1 MLKTMRNSF
10 HHLKWTLFLVIAVFI
25 LGFVFWSGS
34 STDPNKAGQIVARV
48 GNERITAVEF
58 DRQYRAQ
65 VERYRQMYQGNFSP
79 ELERALDLPR
89 NVLDAMIERMLRLEA
104 ARRLDLHVSDEE
116 LAQKLVTLPFFQDN
130 GQFIGREKYERMLRS
145 NGVLPERFEEEL
157 REDLLLEKYSGLV
170 KASVVVPESELAR
183 EFAERNDK
191 ATIEYILVPAA
202 RLDSNAQPSEA
213 DLQAYLDK
221 HKDRYRAPVQR
232 KVKYLLIDRAR
243 VRSKITPTDAEI
255 RAAYE
260 QRKDSFNVP
269 EQVNASH
276 ILIAVKAEGDANAD
290 AAAKARAE
298 ALAARAKAPGTD
310 FAKLANENTDDPSG
324 KTSGG
329 KLPPFSH
336 GQMVPEFE
344 QAAFSMAPGEI
355 RGPIRTQFG
364 YHIIKVESKTPA
376 RMRPLEEVRSTIAA
390 DLSEK
395 QAAAEVERLSKELS
409 EKLKGM
415 SSASDDD
422 LRKLQSDVVTYNTT
436 EWGARGDAV
445 QGIGANQKFADEAW
459 TTSLGKVS
467 ATPITTARG
476 VVFVKPTEERAAGV
490 PPFAELRAR
499 LESDWKAER
508 REKDALAQ
516 LEPASKELASGTTL
530 ASLAGRYGT
539 EVKTTTEFGPGGP
552 VPEVGTA
559 PELVAAVFRTAQGQ
573 AGPAGRRA
581 RRLRALSRPDPHGGQ
596 PRHVR
601 GAKGAAARVHPKPRG
616 RPADPRVPPADARGA
631 HRRGQRTAPRLVPAR
646 YRRQSA
652 QLRHVAP

>member
-34 STDPNKAGQIVARV
+34 SSDPNKAGQVVARV

-89 NVLDAMIERMLRLEA
+89 NVLDSMIERMLRLES

-116 LAQKLVTLPFFQDN
+116 LARKIVTLPFFQDN
-130 GQFIGREKYERMLRS
+130 GQFIGREKYEKMLRS
-145 NGVLPERFEEEL
+145 NSILPERFEEEL
-157 REDLLLEKYSGLV
+157 REDMLLEKYAGLV
-170 KASVVVPESELAR
+170 KASVVVPDADIAR
-183 EFAERNDK
+183 EFSTRNDK

-202 RLDSNAQPSEA
+202 RLESSAQPSEA
-213 DLQAYLDK
+213 DLQAYLEK

-243 VRSKITPTDAEI
+243 VRSKITPSDAEI

-269 EQVNASH
+269 EQVNAAH
-276 ILIAVKAEGDANAD
+276 ILVSVKTDGGANAD
-290 AAAKARAE
+290 ALAKARAE
-298 ALAARAKAPGTD
+298 NLAARAKAPGAD

-329 KLPPFSH
+329 KLAPFSH

-344 QAAFSMAPGEI
+344 AAAFSMAPGEI
-355 RGPIRTQFG
+355 RGPIKTQFG
-364 YHIIKVESKTPA
+364 YHIIKVDSKTPA
-376 RMRPLEEVRSTIAA
+376 RMRPLEEVRAAIVA

-395 QAAAEVERLSKELS
+395 QAAAEVDRLARELA

-415 SSASDDD
+415 RSASDDD
-422 LRKLQSDVVTYNTT
+422 LRKLQSDAVTYNTT
-436 EWGARGDAV
+436 EWAARGDTV
-445 QGIGANQKFADEAW
+445 PGIGANQKFADEAW
-459 TTSLGKVS
+459 GTALGKVS
-467 ATPITTARG
+467 PTSVPTARG
-476 VVFVKPTEERAAGV
+476 IVFVRPSEERAAGV
-490 PPFAELRAR
+490 PPFAELKAK

-530 ASLAGRYGT
+530 AALAARYGT
-539 EVKTTTEFGPGGP
+539 EVKTTTEFGPAGP
-552 VPEVGTA
+552 VPEVGAA
-559 PELVAAVFRTAQGQ
+559 PELAAAVFRTTRGQ
-573 AGPAGRRA
+573 AGPPVAVPSGFVLYRVLTRTEG
-581 RRLRALSRPDPHGGQ
+581 DH
-596 PRHVR
+596 
-601 GAKGAAARVHPKPRG
+601 AAFETQKE
-616 RPADPRVPPADARGA
+616 
-631 HRRGQRTAPRLVPAR
+631 
-646 YRRQSA
+646 
-652 QLRHVAP
+652 QLRESIRSREAERLTRSYLQQMRATRSVEVNEQLLGSFLRDTGGNRRS

>member
-34 STDPNKAGQIVARV
+34 STDQSKAGQIVARV

-89 NVLDAMIERMLRLEA
+89 NVLDSMIERMLRLESA
-104 ARRLDLHVSDEE
+104 KQLDLHVSDEE
-116 LAQKLVTLPFFQDN
+116 LARKIVTLPFFQDN
-130 GQFIGREKYERMLRS
+130 GQFIGRDKYEKMLRS
-145 NGVLPERFEEEL
+145 NGIVPERFEEEL
-157 REDLLLEKYSGLV
+157 REDMLLEKHAGLV
-170 KASVVVPESELAR
+170 KASVLVPDTELAR
-183 EFAERNDK
+183 EFATRNDK

-202 RLDSNAQPSEA
+202 RLESNAQPSEA

-269 EQVNASH
+269 EQVNAAH
-276 ILIAVKAEGDANAD
+276 ILVAVKPDGGANAD
-290 AAAKARAE
+290 ALAKARAE
-298 ALAARAKAPGTD
+298 SLAARAKAPGAD
-310 FAKLANENTDDPSG
+310 FARLASESTDDPSG

-329 KLPPFSH
+329 KLPPFSR

-344 QAAFSMAPGEI
+344 EAAFTMAPGEI
-355 RGPIRTQFG
+355 RGPIKTQFG
-364 YHIIKVESKTPA
+364 YHIIKVDSKTPA
-376 RMRPLEEVRSTIAA
+376 RVRPLEEARAALVA

-395 QAAAEVERLSKELS
+395 QAAAEVDRLARDLA
-409 EKLKGM
+409 EKLKGLRFP
-415 SSASDDD
+415 SDDD
-422 LRKLQSDVVTYNTT
+422 LRKLQSDAVSYNTT
-436 EWGARGDAV
+436 EWAARGDAIP
-445 QGIGANQKFADEAW
+445 GIGANQKFADEAW
-459 TTSLGKVS
+459 TTALGKVS
-467 ATPITTARG
+467 AAPVTTARG
-476 VVFVKPTEERAAGV
+476 IVFVRPSEERAAGV
-490 PPFAELRAR
+490 PPFAELKAK

-508 REKDALAQ
+508 REKDALSQ

-530 ASLAGRYGT
+530 AALAGRYGT
-539 EVKTTTEFGPGGP
+539 EVKTTTEFGPAGP
-552 VPEVGTA
+552 VPEVGAA
-559 PELVAAVFRTAQGQ
+559 PELTAAVFRTTQGQ
-573 AGPAGRRA
+573 AGPPVAVSGGFALFRVLTRTEGSRA
-581 RRLRALSRPDPHGGQ
+581 TFE
-596 PRHVR
+596 
-601 GAKGAAARVHPKPRG
+601 AKKG
-616 RPADPRVPPADARGA
+616 
-631 HRRGQRTAPRLVPAR
+631 
-646 YRRQSA
+646 
-652 QLRHVAP
+652 QLRESIRSREADRLTRSYFQQVRATRKVEVNEELLASFLRDTGNNRRS

>member
-34 STDPNKAGQIVARV
+34 SSDPNRAGQIVARV

-65 VERYRQMYQGNFSP
+65 VERYRQMYQGSFSP

-89 NVLDAMIERMLRLEA
+89 NVLDSMIERMLRLES
-104 ARRLDLHVSDEE
+104 ARKLDLRVSDDE
-116 LAQKLVTLPFFQDN
+116 LAQKIVTLPYFQDN
-130 GQFIGREKYERMLRS
+130 GQFIGREKYEKMLRS
-145 NGVLPERFEEEL
+145 NGIVPERFEEEL

-170 KASVVVPESELAR
+170 KASVVVPEAELAR
-183 EFAERNDK
+183 EFAARNDK
-191 ATIEYILVPAA
+191 ATIEYILVPSS

-213 DLQAYLDK
+213 DLQGYLEK

-243 VRSKITPTDAEI
+243 VRSKMTPTEAEL
-255 RAAYE
+255 RAAYD
-260 QRKDSFNVP
+260 QRKDTFSVP

-276 ILIAVKAEGDANAD
+276 ILIAVKESEGANAD
-290 AAAKARAE
+290 AVAKARAE
-298 ALAARAKAPGTD
+298 NLAARAKLPGAD
-310 FAKLANENTDDPSG
+310 FARLANENTDDPSG

-355 RGPIRTQFG
+355 RGPIKTQFG

-376 RMRPLEEVRSTIAA
+376 RTRPFEEVRATLVA

-395 QAAAEVERLSKELS
+395 QATAEIERLSRELA

-415 SSASDDD
+415 RSASDDD
-422 LRKLQSDVVTYNTT
+422 LRKLQSDAVTYNTT
-436 EWGARGDAV
+436 EWAARGDAIP
-445 QGIGANQKFADEAW
+445 GIGTNQKFADEAW
-459 TTSLGKVS
+459 TTPLGKVS
-467 ATPITTARG
+467 TVPITTARG
-476 VVFVKPTEERAAGV
+476 TVFVRPSEERAAGV
-490 PPFAELRAR
+490 PPFAEIKAR
-499 LESDWKAER
+499 IESDWKAER

-530 ASLAGRYGT
+530 ASLAGRYST
-539 EVKTTTEFGPGGP
+539 EVKTTTEFGPAGP
-552 VPEVGTA
+552 VPEIGAA
-559 PELVAAVFRTAQGQ
+559 PELAASVFRTAQGQ
-573 AGPAGRRA
+573 AGPPVPVPNGFVLFRVLTRTEGNKATFETQKEQLRDSIRTREADRLTRA
-581 RRLRALSRPDPHGGQ
+581 YLQQMR
-596 PRHVR
+596 
-601 GAKGAAARVHPKPRG
+601 AARSVEVNEQLLASFLRDTG
-616 RPADPRVPPADARGA
+616 SN
-631 HRRGQRTAPRLVPAR
+631 RR
-646 YRRQSA
+646 S
-652 QLRHVAP
+652 

>member
-34 STDPNKAGQIVARV
+34 STDQNKAGQIVARV

-89 NVLDAMIERMLRLEA
+89 NVLDSMIERMLRLEA
-104 ARRLDLHVSDEE
+104 AKRLNLHVSDDE
-116 LAQKLVTLPFFQDN
+116 LSQKIVTLPFFQDN
-130 GQFIGREKYERMLRS
+130 GQFIGRDKYEKMLRS
-145 NGVLPERFEEEL
+145 NGIQPDRFEEEL
-157 REDLLLEKYSGLV
+157 REDMLLETYAGLV
-170 KASVVVPESELAR
+170 KASVVVPEADIAR
-183 EFAERNDK
+183 EFATRNDK

-202 RLDSNAQPSEA
+202 RLESNAQPSDA
-213 DLQAYLDK
+213 DLQGYLDK

-243 VRSKITPTDAEI
+243 VRSKITPTDAEV

-276 ILIAVKAEGDANAD
+276 ILIAVKPEGGDSAD
-290 AAAKARAE
+290 ALARARAE
-298 ALAARAKAPGTD
+298 NLAARAKAPGAD
-310 FAKLANENTDDPSG
+310 FAKLANENTDDASG
-324 KTSGG
+324 KATGG

-344 QAAFSMAPGEI
+344 EAAFTMAPGEI
-355 RGPIRTQFG
+355 RGPIKTQFG
-364 YHIIKVESKTPA
+364 YHVIKVESKTPA
-376 RMRPLEEVRSTIAA
+376 RSRSLEEVRASLVA

-395 QAAAEVERLSKELS
+395 QATAEVDRLSRELA

-415 SSASDDD
+415 RSASDDD
-422 LRKLQSDVVTYNTT
+422 LRKLQSDAVTYNTT
-436 EWGARGDAV
+436 EWGARGDTIP
-445 QGIGANQKFADEAW
+445 GIGANQKFADEAW
-459 TTSLGKVS
+459 TTALGKVS
-467 ATPITTARG
+467 PTPVTTARG
-476 VVFVKPTEERAAGV
+476 VVFVRPSEERAAGV
-490 PPFAELRAR
+490 PPFAELKAK
-499 LESDWKAER
+499 LEADWKAER

-530 ASLAGRYGT
+530 AALAGRYGT
-539 EVKTTTEFGPGGP
+539 EVKTTTEFGPAGP
-552 VPEVGTA
+552 VPEVGAA
-559 PELVAAVFRTAQGQ
+559 PELASAVFRTPQGQ
-573 AGPAGRRA
+573 AGPPVAVPTGFVLFRVLTRSQGNPGTFEA
-581 RRLRALSRPDPHGGQ
+581 QKEQLRESIRSREADRLTRSYLQQMR
-596 PRHVR
+596 
-601 GAKGAAARVHPKPRG
+601 AARNVEVNEDLLASFLRDTG
-616 RPADPRVPPADARGA
+616 GN
-631 HRRGQRTAPRLVPAR
+631 RR
-646 YRRQSA
+646 S
-652 QLRHVAP
+652 